1 MMNNPFTMHIL
12 ITSLC
17 DRNCKYCCNKQYD
30 LSKIPYP
37 TKEEFEKT
45 ELVCL
50 TGGEPF
56 KYSRPNEIAHYLKDK
71 FNVKKII
78 VYTNA
83 YEFVQYLIEGNYLN
97 YIDGVTVSIK
107 NQKDKK
113 AWESL
118 NFNYWRIK
126 NLNSNLLYVFP
137 GFEDIE
143 CPNYFQKQK
152 REWQTTFKPAENSIF
167 RRL

>member
-1 MMNNPFTMHIL
+1 MNNPFTMHIL

-30 LSKIPYP
+30 LSKIPHP

-56 KYSRPNEIAHYLKDK
+56 KYSNPNEIAHYLKNK
-71 FNVKKII
+71 FNIKKII

-83 YEFVQYLIEGNYLN
+83 YEFVQYLTNGNDLN

-107 NQKDKK
+107 NQKDKE

-118 NFNYWRIK
+118 NFDDWMIK

-137 GFEDIE
+137 GFEDVNY
-143 CPNYFQKQK
+143 PNCFQKQSRK
-152 REWQTTFKPAENSIF
+152 WQTIFKPAENSIF